1 MKSKKMISLTLAGM
15 MVLPMVAYGSEDPA
29 GQICQKLLDQKI
41 RLQQHQKCIQTLTYQ
56 RK

>member
-29 GQICQKLLDQKI
+29 GQICQKLLDQKSGCSNT
-41 RLQQHQKCIQTLTYQ
+41 RNVFKH
-56 RK
+56 

>member
-15 MVLPMVAYGSEDPA
+15 MVLPMVAYGSEDPLA
-29 GQICQKLLDQKI
+29 NLPETLGPENPVAA
-41 RLQQHQKCIQTLTYQ
+41 TPEMYSLTYQ

>member
-15 MVLPMVAYGSEDPA
+15 MVLPMVAYGSEDPLA
-29 GQICQKLLDQKI
+29 IAELLDQKI

>member
-15 MVLPMVAYGSEDPA
+15 MVLPMVAYGSEDPLA
-29 GQICQKLLDQKI
+29 NLQKLLDQKI